1 MQSGG
6 VDLPRVVGKD
16 TRFRQRNSELA
27 ENPSALAKIVRKE
40 AGLFVGF
47 LFLGL
52 VMMPVAVYFI
62 GQGIFGDYGGHG
74 YGEFFAGLSGRIRSG
89 DGVAWF
95 LVLSPYLG
103 WQSLRLMLFGWRLT
117 SGPKRPQH

>member
-1 MQSGG
+1 MEF
-6 VDLPRVVGKD
+6 VVAD
-16 TRFRQRNSELA
+16 NRR
-27 ENPSALAKIVRKE
+27 ALVKHISKE

-52 VMMPVAVYFI
+52 IVMPLAIYFV
-62 GQGIFGDYGGHG
+62 GQNIFGDYGGHG
-74 YGEFFAGLSGRIRSG
+74 YSQFFGELSGRIRSG

-103 WQSLRLMLFGWRLT
+103 WQTLRLMLLGWRLT
-117 SGPKRPQH
+117 SQRKMPRN

>member
-1 MQSGG
+1 
-6 VDLPRVVGKD
+6 
-16 TRFRQRNSELA
+16 LA

-47 LFLGL
+47 LFLGF
-52 VMMPVAVYFI
+52 VMMPVAIYFV
-62 GQGIFGDYGGHG
+62 GQGIFGDYGGNG
-74 YGEFFAGLSGRIRSG
+74 YREFFAGLSGRIRSG

-103 WQSLRLMLFGWRLT
+103 WQSVRLMLFGWRLT
-117 SGPKRPQH
+117 SGPKKPQR